1 MNRFPGAAVG
11 IAFLLGS
18 TALHAQTRM
27 TQEITDEPVA
37 TTTTQSPNGIVITR
51 WPLQTLPPDAGDA
64 IAAPV
69 TVAPAAPASVVVE
82 EDVDVAEPTESVREH
97 RVAHSRSSRLETRTS
112 VARSTRRVSTRTSRT
127 TIRRSFAAVPH
138 TFAPGPLALT
148 PTQRRIVYRTIVLGD
163 VLLPPVAPIGP
174 VLTAPALV
182 PAPVATPAEAF
193 DADVGPAS
201 ANAYPTP
208 IYPGATYAESYAPAY
223 VGTQVPAAARLVPLP
238 SALAG
243 EVPVLQPYRY
253 AVVNDRVLL
262 VDPATNII
270 VADVTSD

>member
-18 TALHAQTRM
+18 TTVHAQTRM
-27 TQEITDEPVA
+27 TQEITDELVA
-37 TTTTQSPNGIVITR
+37 TTITQSPNGAVIRR
-51 WPLQTLPPDAGDA
+51 WPLQTVPPGAGDA

-82 EDVDVAEPTESVREH
+82 EDVVEPAESVREH
-97 RVAHSRSSRLETRTS
+97 RVEHSRSSRLETRTS

-148 PTQRRIVYRTIVLGD
+148 PTQRRIVYRTIVWRD
-163 VLLPPVAPIGP
+163 VLSPPVAPIAP

-193 DADVGPAS
+193 DADDGPGS
-201 ANAYPTP
+201 ANTYPTP